1 MSVFPIIKIRLDNID
16 AIRNELN
23 NMGLVAKPLKNS
35 DFYSVSWDG
44 KTEIKNLKIPKSVMI
59 N

>member
-1 MSVFPIIKIRLDNID
+1 MNITM
-16 AIRNELN
+16 NELN